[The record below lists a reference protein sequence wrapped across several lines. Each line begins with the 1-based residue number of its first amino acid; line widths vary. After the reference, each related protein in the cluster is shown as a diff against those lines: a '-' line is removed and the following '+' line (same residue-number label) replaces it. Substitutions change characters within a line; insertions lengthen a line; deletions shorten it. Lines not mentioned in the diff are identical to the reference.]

1 MNWEPLG
8 VFDEV
13 FCWGL
18 LVRTVPETFLCDV
31 AFGKIGLL
39 LGKKLRIQKAPF
51 RKTRTDRVVGWAPQ
65 NEETN
70 PFFEGNPSKKAVTSN
85 TVDGRNPAPFDRLS
99 IPFGVFVCILRR
111 VQDFFHP
118 FFRFHVSFQWRFVNF
133 RVCCYPQ
140 NHSNRPPVDVRFKQ
154 IFSCCIFFR
163 WTYDPCYV

>member
-111 VQDFFHP
+111 CRISSIHFSGSML
-118 FFRFHVSFQWRFVNF
+118 VSSGDLWTFGFVLPTKSLQQTSGWR
-133 RVCCYPQ
+133 
-140 NHSNRPPVDVRFKQ
+140 Q
-154 IFSCCIFFR
+154 IQADFSCCIFFR